1 MRDFICRSFN
11 YRDIPSGGY
20 ETNRDNCELSD
31 RDSRDMEINNPQ
43 YFETGGTYD
52 YYERSLSRNG
62 VDGDCLDVSQ
72 VCNEDGMEF
81 TLRTPEGFYGR
92 IYTYGFYDRCFF
104 RGNGGTINVLRISG
118 AQGYPECG
126 TQRYGDTMTNIV
138 VVQFSDY
145 VQTGKDK
152 RFNLTCLFRGPGE
165 AVVSSGFI
173 GAGSGSPV
181 PIEYLPAENTLSSK
195 VRLMIL
201 YQGRPT
207 TTIAVGDPLTFRLEA
222 QDGYNYVTDIFA
234 TNVVARDPYTGRS
247 VQLIDR
253 FGCPVDTFVF
263 PELDRGR
270 SGDSLEARFN
280 AFKIPESNFLVF
292 EATVKTCKDGCQ
304 PAYCPSGSGRSEPS
318 FGRRRRSIN
327 DTMMID
333 GSNNTVIE
341 VTGSNIGNKTE
352 GTSVVSFPQTEK
364 SEEIE
369 SDKGAPES
377 PEFVR
382 EMIEVFDSREELQ
395 QEAQKA
401 ELVPETVC
409 LTKGEYHGLV
419 TVLFSLLALLLTVVV
434 LVSWGYRRYWSVI
447 QKNIIVN
454 RSSSNISTFSST
466 SYPNTRSSNVSGGIS
481 MFGTGFGKSFAGFGR
496 ARHFPSLPRDDP
508 DSPNPAPGGPFEDPS
523 EPIYID
529 PSLFERSRSLR
540 SIAVTPKRR
549 TSISS

>member
-1 MRDFICRSFN
+1 M
-11 YRDIPSGGY
+11 
-20 ETNRDNCELSD
+20 
-31 RDSRDMEINNPQ
+31 
-43 YFETGGTYD
+43 
-52 YYERSLSRNG
+52 
-62 VDGDCLDVSQ
+62 VS
-72 VCNEDGMEF
+72 
-81 TLRTPEGFYGR
+81 
-92 IYTYGFYDRCFF
+92 FF
-104 RGNGGTINVLRISG
+104 R
-118 AQGYPECG
+118 
-126 TQRYGDTMTNIV
+126 
-138 VVQFSDY
+138 
-145 VQTGKDK
+145 
-152 RFNLTCLFRGPGE
+152 
-165 AVVSSGFI
+165 
-173 GAGSGSPV
+173 
-181 PIEYLPAENTLSSK
+181 
-195 VRLMIL
+195 
-201 YQGRPT
+201 
-207 TTIAVGDPLTFRLEA
+207 
-222 QDGYNYVTDIFA
+222 
-234 TNVVARDPYTGRS
+234 
-247 VQLIDR
+247 
-253 FGCPVDTFVF
+253 CPVDTFVF

-327 DTMMID
+327 DTIMIE
-333 GSNNTVIE
+333 GLNNTIVDIQE
-341 VTGSNIGNKTE
+341 NNENKTE
-352 GTSVVSFPQTEK
+352 ETTSVVSFPQADESTHDTEK
-364 SEEIE
+364 IGS
-369 SDKGAPES
+369 ES

-382 EMIEVFDSREELQ
+382 EMIEVRVSCLKCFCKNISLATNLSVKRIEFMRIFLPQVFDSREELQ
-395 QEAQKA
+395 QEAQRA

-409 LTKGEYHGLV
+409 LTKGEYHGLI

-454 RSSSNISTFSST
+454 RSSSNISTFSTT